1 MDHITMMPQPNPS
14 GRPGTGRAFPD
25 PQARSRA
32 RLYRA
37 VAAAFDVPIEE
48 LEGRCRRADV
58 ALARQTA
65 MYLAHVVLAMTHA
78 DIGRM
83 FGRDRTTAAHAC
95 RIVEDLRD
103 EPRID
108 ALIEALEAL
117 IGHQIAARTI
127 AGTGR

>member
-1 MDHITMMPQPNPS
+1 MDHTAAISQS
-14 GRPGTGRAFPD
+14 GLCGRPGAKRVRIAAQD
-25 PQARSRA
+25 RSRA

-37 VAAAFDVPIEE
+37 VAAAFDVPVEE

-65 MYLAHVVLAMTHA
+65 MYLARVVLAMTLS

-95 RIVEDLRD
+95 RIIEDLRD

-108 ALIEALEAL
+108 ALIETLEAL
-117 IGHQIAARTI
+117 IGHQIAACTI
-127 AGTGR
+127 GETGR